1 MNVVCNLTVI
11 IIFLFISFLS
21 LPSIKLIH
29 KKREKGC
36 NLAAIST
43 SASVEIP
50 ELGFLSECRQQCGSV
65 WKQPNF
71 NSFEKRRLRSNLWM
85 RRRLIDFIK
94 DWFRLRLIS
103 SNLFKLA
110 GNQSAESQ
118 PAFILS
124 NLYSSN
130 WKRYRVFSFG

>member
-94 DWFRLRLIS
+94 DWFRLRSKQINS
-103 SNLFKLA
+103 NSNLANALRIWELNWIDCLNSAA
-110 GNQSAESQ
+110 GLI
-118 PAFILS
+118 FH
-124 NLYSSN
+124 
-130 WKRYRVFSFG
+130 